1 MTTVTMKNQE
11 MPAVV
16 VLSILIITE
25 EMPVKINMMMMT
37 MNHQETINLISMITV
52 KQQRDL
58 AIKIEIEVMINMVK
72 IIIAIEIGTMAEIE
86 IEIGTETVVQVQEST
101 IRISLLLDP
110 LERLLAQTPTQAEAI
125 HIVTNTVIAV
135 NLTHMIKINHTE
147 NQTHMA
153 TEEVDQILM
162 EMEEADQIHTA
173 IQTHMA
179 MEEVNMEVQALTV
192 TEEVVDLKVNL
203 KSVEPLQS
211 RS

>member
-25 EMPVKINMMMMT
+25 EMPVKISMMMMT

-72 IIIAIEIGTMAEIE
+72 IIIAIEIGTMAE

-162 EMEEADQIHTA
+162 EMEEVDQIHTA

>member
-25 EMPVKINMMMMT
+25 EMPVKISMMMMT

-72 IIIAIEIGTMAEIE
+72 IIIAIEIGTMAE

-179 MEEVNMEVQALTV
+179 MEEVNMEVQALMV